1 MGTSKD
7 YSGGKGGA
15 WTPYK
20 HATSSFARYGGGDGR
35 VEKVLSRYVAAM
47 GGADALSSS
56 AGAQAA
62 VGSTQGI
69 AGFATGLATGGLTPT
84 LQRLGLGHLVG
95 QDRYEV
101 LDGLLEALGGDG
113 SSLEDRAV
121 LAALCE
127 AFEELFPDDAE
138 TYEEL
143 EATTLDEEG
152 VAELTERF
160 VARWVYDRMLPT
172 LAQKFADIADP
183 AVVRKR
189 DDELR
194 ERIGL
199 LAKLELQGRS
209 PLDIDWNGD
218 EGRDI
223 LGGLVEA
230 IYEDMGDLGE

>member
-7 YSGGKGGA
+7 YGGGKGGD

-20 HATSSFARYGGGDGR
+20 HATSSFARYGGAKR
-35 VEKVLSRYVAAM
+35 AEKVLSRYVTAM
-47 GGADALSSS
+47 GGASALSSS
-56 AGAQAA
+56 AGARAA
-62 VGSTQGI
+62 VGRTQGV
-69 AGFATGLATGGLTPT
+69 AGFASGLATDGLTPT

-95 QDRYEV
+95 RDRYEV

-113 SSLEDRAV
+113 STLEDRAV

-138 TYEEL
+138 TYDEL
-143 EATTLDEEG
+143 EATMLDEEG
-152 VAELTERF
+152 VATLIERF

-172 LAQKFADIADP
+172 LAVKFADISDP
-183 AVVRKR
+183 DVVRRR

-194 ERIGL
+194 ERISL

-209 PLDIDWNGD
+209 PLTIDWTGD
-218 EGRDI
+218 EGRSI
-223 LGGLVEA
+223 LGGLVDA
-230 IYEDMGDLGE
+230 IYDDMTDLGE